1 MTVMLVILATIASAQ
16 VRLASAP
23 LLRST
28 WRLAGLVL
36 FSRLRP
42 YLNRSD
48 EKNRHLRGS
57 GGGEG
62 ERDGMAGG
70 RTMEVSVHQRETSV
84 ASLLELAIG
93 TNVRGS
99 AAVAPATA
107 IAAQLRPCCR
117 CSCC

>member
-48 EKNRHLRGS
+48 EKIV
-57 GGGEG
+57 
-62 ERDGMAGG
+62 
-70 RTMEVSVHQRETSV
+70 T
-84 ASLLELAIG
+84 
-93 TNVRGS
+93 
-99 AAVAPATA
+99 
-107 IAAQLRPCCR
+107 
-117 CSCC
+117 